1 MKGHSQTRL
10 PKQPRPSSLS
20 PTTRQAA
27 TKWQRLGEGL
37 YQVQMRDET
46 REAERDEIAAAA
58 WQRIGFTLADNR
70 EDQGSGPSFTDEME
84 RQIRA
89 EVGGVFSSAL
99 PKDQQQTPEEAL
111 RLEAIVAAMT
121 ELQTLSAS
129 AAEKL
134 NLKSKELKAKDK
146 ILRVAEKQVKELE
159 AQVAVR
165 ATKYIYSIHKQ

>member
-1 MKGHSQTRL
+1 M
-10 PKQPRPSSLS
+10 
-20 PTTRQAA
+20 
-27 TKWQRLGEGL
+27 
-37 YQVQMRDET
+37 
-46 REAERDEIAAAA
+46 
-58 WQRIGFTLADNR
+58 
-70 EDQGSGPSFTDEME
+70 
-84 RQIRA
+84 
-89 EVGGVFSSAL
+89 
-99 PKDQQQTPEEAL
+99 
-111 RLEAIVAAMT
+111 EAIVAAMT